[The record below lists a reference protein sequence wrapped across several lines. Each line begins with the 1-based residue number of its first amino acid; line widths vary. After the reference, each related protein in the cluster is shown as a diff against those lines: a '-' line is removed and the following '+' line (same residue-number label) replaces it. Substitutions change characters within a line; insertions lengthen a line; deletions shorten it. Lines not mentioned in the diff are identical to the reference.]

1 MRALSAPSPLCY
13 HENIGVA
20 DVWTAGG
27 TIGVKTRADK
37 IVLVGFMGTGKST
50 VARLLAGR
58 LGVERIDLD
67 EEIERDAGRAIAD
80 IFDTMGEA
88 HFRDLESAVL
98 GRLLASD
105 RPFVLATG
113 GGAVLREANREAMLR
128 SGFVA
133 ALTAAPERIIER
145 VSGDASRPLLRGD
158 VEARV
163 KRLMEERKTAYD
175 FAHVKIDT
183 TDLTP
188 DEVADR
194 ILAAVKEAV
203 P

>member
-1 MRALSAPSPLCY
+1 
-13 HENIGVA
+13 
-20 DVWTAGG
+20 
-27 TIGVKTRADK
+27 VKARTGK
-37 IVLVGFMGTGKST
+37 IVLIGFMGTGKST

-58 LGVERIDLD
+58 LGVERVDLD
-67 EEIERDAGRAIAD
+67 EEIEREAGCAIAEL
-80 IFDTMGEA
+80 FDTKGEA
-88 HFRDLESAVL
+88 YFRDLESAVL
-98 GRLLASD
+98 ERLMASD

-133 ALTAAPERIIER
+133 ALTATPERIIER

-163 KRLMEERKTAYD
+163 RRLMDERRTAYD
-175 FAHVKIDT
+175 FAHIRIDT

-188 DEVADR
+188 EEAADR
-194 ILAAVKEAV
+194 ILAAAKAMV